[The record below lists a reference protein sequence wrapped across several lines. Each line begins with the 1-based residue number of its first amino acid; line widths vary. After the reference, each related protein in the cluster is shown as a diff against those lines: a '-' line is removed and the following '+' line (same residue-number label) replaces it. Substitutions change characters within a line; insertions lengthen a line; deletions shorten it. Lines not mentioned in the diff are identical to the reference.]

1 MRRNVMKK
9 ILLIIICLLLTSCQK
24 QTPILKNEEI
34 AEDKT
39 VNYIEEPTMEYSYE
53 EWFDR
58 YDVYQINRLETS
70 SSFYHY
76 DNETQA
82 LMASI
87 SAMDD
92 IDQYSSSHIMSL
104 NGTWKF
110 KYTTLADRLFDLKG
124 VSFKNRYAAWDTSDF
139 DNIEVPSTIQTIKD
153 ENGNFKYE
161 NPHYTNS
168 TYPWLN
174 YEPIQYGYDGLPT
187 AATVSNHVMH
197 YSKEFKLASDNE
209 NNVTLLSFEGVL
221 GAFYVYINGN
231 IVGYSEDSTC
241 NATFDISSY
250 VHPGTNTLE
259 VEVYQYS
266 DASYFENQD
275 SIRAYGI
282 YRDVNIITLDQTY
295 IQDIETK
302 QIFKDNQV
310 TLQTSVTT
318 SDTANVEIKLYDK
331 DKLIATGDNITL
343 DNIHLWDTDDPY
355 LYYLTITIKDNE
367 KTLDS
372 TVIRIGFRNISY
384 DCDNIYIN
392 GQKTILKGINRTE
405 NTLYGARY
413 IKDEDI
419 INDLL
424 TMKQLN
430 INAFRMAHYPNSKL
444 TYDIADEIGLY
455 VIDECNIES
464 HLGEQ
469 VLNMPANNPV
479 FNPLLLDRA
488 MNMVERDL
496 NHPCII
502 IYSLG
507 NESTYSEYPLDEN
520 YGMYNNSLWILAKDP
535 SRLRMYERDN
545 RYGDTRETSMVDIA
559 SSQYYSIEQMID
571 ANKQYDI
578 PYVQQEFAHAMG
590 NAVGNLKEYYDV
602 IYQNEGIC
610 GGFIWDFVDQS
621 ILTNDYF
628 GYGSDWGQTL
638 NDGSFCGNG
647 ILNADRTLQAESY
660 EVQKIYQNLSFSLT
674 DTIDITN
681 CYHNISD
688 FKFIISYYTNG
699 ILQNMTTYN
708 KTIEPNKTISLAYDK
723 YPDNNENTIIIE
735 AYHQNEKIAYEQFIL
750 GQYEYD
756 TSIIPTNITYDNNM
770 IYNDDISIS
779 IDDQLTIK
787 YHDITIS
794 DLTFN
799 LYRAPVDNDLSFV
812 KDLYDLTLNIQDIK
826 VKDDTVT
833 ISGKINKLES
843 DFKLILKLAKN
854 QIQITSNLAIPS
866 VKNIQEIARIG
877 LTMKIDNSYENM
889 EYYGKGPF
897 ENYVDRNSAALLNI
911 YQQKVDDS
919 FNTKY
924 LKPQDSG
931 NLSEVRYLTL
941 SNDQNQ
947 ITFNM
952 NQAMNI
958 NITRYDAMDL
968 TNAMHIQDVSLKDYI
983 IVNLDYKSRGLGNAS
998 LDVAPLDEYIIKQ
1011 NKTYEFSTKIS
1022 FK

>member
-1 MRRNVMKK
+1 MKK
-9 ILLIIICLLLTSCQK
+9 KLLIIISLLLTSCQK
-24 QTPILKNEEI
+24 QTPVLKNEEI
-34 AEDKT
+34 AEDKS

-124 VSFKNRYAAWDTSDF
+124 VSFENRYATWDTSDF

-355 LYYLTITIKDNE
+355 LYYLAINIKDNE

-413 IKDEDI
+413 IKNEDI

-469 VLNMPANNPV
+469 VLNMPANNPA

-545 RYGDTRETSMVDIA
+545 RYSDNRETSMVDIA
-559 SSQYYSIEQMID
+559 SSQYYSIDQMID

-799 LYRAPVDNDLSFV
+799 LYRAPVDDPSFV

>member
-9 ILLIIICLLLTSCQK
+9 ILLILISLLLTSCQK
-24 QTPILKNEEI
+24 QTPVLKNEEI
-34 AEDKT
+34 AEDKS

-124 VSFKNRYAAWDTSDF
+124 VSFENRYAAWDTSDF

-197 YSKEFKLASDNE
+197 YSKEFELASDNE

-302 QIFKDNQV
+302 QIFEENTV
-310 TLQTSVTT
+310 TLQTNVTT

-455 VIDECNIES
+455 VIDE
-464 HLGEQ
+464 
-469 VLNMPANNPV
+469 
-479 FNPLLLDRA
+479 
-488 MNMVERDL
+488 
-496 NHPCII
+496 
-502 IYSLG
+502 
-507 NESTYSEYPLDEN
+507 
-520 YGMYNNSLWILAKDP
+520 
-535 SRLRMYERDN
+535 
-545 RYGDTRETSMVDIA
+545 
-559 SSQYYSIEQMID
+559 
-571 ANKQYDI
+571 
-578 PYVQQEFAHAMG
+578 
-590 NAVGNLKEYYDV
+590 
-602 IYQNEGIC
+602 
-610 GGFIWDFVDQS
+610 
-621 ILTNDYF
+621 
-628 GYGSDWGQTL
+628 
-638 NDGSFCGNG
+638 
-647 ILNADRTLQAESY
+647 
-660 EVQKIYQNLSFSLT
+660 
-674 DTIDITN
+674 
-681 CYHNISD
+681 
-688 FKFIISYYTNG
+688 
-699 ILQNMTTYN
+699 
-708 KTIEPNKTISLAYDK
+708 
-723 YPDNNENTIIIE
+723 
-735 AYHQNEKIAYEQFIL
+735 
-750 GQYEYD
+750 
-756 TSIIPTNITYDNNM
+756 
-770 IYNDDISIS
+770 
-779 IDDQLTIK
+779 
-787 YHDITIS
+787 
-794 DLTFN
+794 
-799 LYRAPVDNDLSFV
+799 
-812 KDLYDLTLNIQDIK
+812 
-826 VKDDTVT
+826 
-833 ISGKINKLES
+833 
-843 DFKLILKLAKN
+843 
-854 QIQITSNLAIPS
+854 
-866 VKNIQEIARIG
+866 
-877 LTMKIDNSYENM
+877 
-889 EYYGKGPF
+889 
-897 ENYVDRNSAALLNI
+897 
-911 YQQKVDDS
+911 
-919 FNTKY
+919 
-924 LKPQDSG
+924 
-931 NLSEVRYLTL
+931 
-941 SNDQNQ
+941 
-947 ITFNM
+947 
-952 NQAMNI
+952 
-958 NITRYDAMDL
+958 
-968 TNAMHIQDVSLKDYI
+968 
-983 IVNLDYKSRGLGNAS
+983 
-998 LDVAPLDEYIIKQ
+998 
-1011 NKTYEFSTKIS
+1011 
-1022 FK
+1022 

>member
-1 MRRNVMKK
+1 MKK
-9 ILLIIICLLLTSCQK
+9 ILLIIISLLLTSCQK
-24 QTPILKNEEI
+24 QTPVLKNEEI
-34 AEDKT
+34 AEDKS

-302 QIFKDNQV
+302 QIFEENTV
-310 TLQTSVTT
+310 TLQTNVTT

-355 LYYLTITIKDNE
+355 LYYLAINIKDNE

-469 VLNMPANNPV
+469 VLNMPANNPA

-799 LYRAPVDNDLSFV
+799 LYRAPVDNDPSFV

>member
-1 MRRNVMKK
+1 MKK
-9 ILLIIICLLLTSCQK
+9 KLLIIISLLLTSCQK

-34 AEDKT
+34 AQDKT
-39 VNYIEEPTMEYSYE
+39 VNYIEEPTMEYNYE

-275 SIRAYGI
+275 SIRAYVI

-302 QIFKDNQV
+302 QIFEENTV
-310 TLQTSVTT
+310 TLQTNVTT

-343 DNIHLWDTDDPY
+343 DNIHLWDVDDPY
-355 LYYLTITIKDNE
+355 LYYLAITIKDNE

-413 IKDEDI
+413 IKNEDI

-469 VLNMPANNPV
+469 VLNMPANNPA

-545 RYGDTRETSMVDIA
+545 RYSDNRETSMVDIA
-559 SSQYYSIEQMID
+559 SSQYYSIEQMIA
-571 ANKQYDI
+571 ANKQYNI

-590 NAVGNLKEYYDV
+590 NAIGNLKEYYDV

-660 EVQKIYQNLSFSLT
+660 EVQKIYQNLSFKLT

-681 CYHNISD
+681 YYHNISD

-756 TSIIPTNITYDNNM
+756 TSIIPTNITYDNNT
-770 IYNDDISIS
+770 IYNDDISII

-794 DLTFN
+794 YLTFN
-799 LYRAPVDNDLSFV
+799 LYRAPVDNDPSFV

-877 LTMKIDNSYENM
+877 LIMKIDNSYENM